1 MKISHRTR
9 NALFLNQ
16 DLTTPGKTGQTLR
29 NLRGPMTA
37 ESATL
42 FADDESRPAMDDAR
56 LAAAN
61 INPKTGLATDYLNHF
76 NEAIM
81 LLDLLPQMP
90 ECIVE
95 LIGWEPLSYEEHFQG
110 SHFKDKELAIAAY
123 EAADT
128 AARAKLDE
136 LADTMNAL
144 LVATCETFQNRA
156 SLEVATS
163 LAAETAARL
172 KPLVARAGAI
182 INGYNVAQSDEMTT
196 GEQQATVDALLEK

>member
-1 MKISHRTR
+1 MPPQPIPLFGEKTP
-9 NALFLNQ
+9 AL
-16 DLTTPGKTGQTLR
+16 DP
-29 NLRGPMTA
+29 
-37 ESATL
+37 
-42 FADDESRPAMDDAR
+42 AR

-81 LLDLLPQMP
+81 LLDLLPDTP

-95 LIGWEPLSYEEHFQG
+95 LIGWEPLSYEEHFQA
-110 SHFKDKELAIAAY
+110 SHFKDKDLAIAAY
-123 EAADT
+123 AVAEPI
-128 AARAKLDE
+128 ARVRLDE

-144 LVATCETFQNRA
+144 LVATCEAVQKRA
-156 SLEVATS
+156 SLESANA

-182 INGYNVAQSDEMTT
+182 INGLDIETSDDMTT
-196 GEQQATVDALLEK
+196 GEQQATVDALFETQSSS

>member
-1 MKISHRTR
+1 M
-9 NALFLNQ
+9 
-16 DLTTPGKTGQTLR
+16 TTPL
-29 NLRGPMTA
+29 A
-37 ESATL
+37 L
-42 FADDESRPAMDDAR
+42 FADDDSRPAIDPAR

-61 INPKTGLATDYLNHF
+61 INPQTGLATDYLNHF

-81 LLDLLPQMP
+81 LLDLLPQTP

-95 LIGWEPLSYEEHFQG
+95 LIGWEPLTYEEHFAA

-123 EAADT
+123 EMAEPI
-128 AARAKLDE
+128 ARVRLDE

-144 LVATCETFQNRA
+144 LVATCEAFQRRA
-156 SLEVATS
+156 SLESANA

-182 INGYNVAQSDEMTT
+182 INGYDIAHSEDMTT
-196 GEQQATVDALLEK
+196 GEQQATVDALFEQ

>member
-1 MKISHRTR
+1 M
-9 NALFLNQ
+9 
-16 DLTTPGKTGQTLR
+16 TTPL
-29 NLRGPMTA
+29 A
-37 ESATL
+37 L
-42 FADDESRPAMDDAR
+42 FADDDSRPAIDPAR

-61 INPKTGLATDYLNHF
+61 INPQTGLATDYLNHF

-81 LLDLLPQMP
+81 LLDLLPHTP

-95 LIGWEPLSYEEHFQG
+95 LIGWEPLSYEEHFAA

-123 EAADT
+123 AMAEPI
-128 AARAKLDE
+128 ARVRLDE

-144 LVATCETFQNRA
+144 LVATCEAFQRRA
-156 SLEVATS
+156 SLESANA

-182 INGYNVAQSDEMTT
+182 INGYDIAHSEDMTT
-196 GEQQATVDALLEK
+196 GEQQATVDALFEQ